1 MSPRPALV
9 LLRDRR
15 FGTFFFGKTLS
26 LAGLWSHNVIAAV
39 LAYQLTGSVLYVGL
53 VSVVQFGPQLLFVG
67 ASGVAAD
74 RGDRRLQIIL
84 GRLVC
89 TAGSAALGVWCLL
102 DGSDGPVGRVMILA
116 ASLVMGMGLVLGGPA
131 LLAIVPALVR
141 EAEIPTAV
149 RLDSLPMLVGR
160 STGPALGALLIAWSG
175 PGAALFVAAA
185 TNVLF
190 SAVVAVLRVDEP
202 EERDPEADNS
212 MRVAVQYVR
221 RERRMGLILLGIV
234 TIGVAA
240 DPALTLA
247 PAIAEAAGGDTAT
260 VGIFASAFG
269 IGAALGVVV
278 MGPLERWFGRSQL
291 VAGGLCV
298 LGAAT
303 AVLALSPPIAVL
315 VGAFAFAGAG
325 MSVALTSLTTL
336 LQVAV
341 PDSLRGRVMSLWLAC
356 FVGSRP
362 IAALLNG
369 ALADVFSV
377 PVALVIAAALVAV
390 TAWACRPAKM
400 RGSQREC

>member
-1 MSPRPALV
+1 MTEVSPRPALV

-15 FGTFFFGKTLS
+15 FGPFFFGKTLS

-39 LAYQLTGSVLYVGL
+39 LAYQFTGSVLYVGL

-74 RGDRRLQIIL
+74 RGDRRHQIIL

-89 TAGSAALGVWCLL
+89 TAGSAALGLWCLL
-102 DGSDGPVGRVMILA
+102 DGGDGPVGRVMVLA

-131 LLAIVPALVR
+131 LLSIVPALVR
-141 EAEIPTAV
+141 EGEVPTAV

-160 STGPALGALLIAWSG
+160 SAGPALGALLVAWSG
-175 PGAALFVAAA
+175 PGPALLAAAA
-185 TNVLF
+185 TNVAF
-190 SAVVAVLRVDEP
+190 SVVVAMLRVDEP
-202 EERDPEADNS
+202 EARDPEADSS
-212 MRVAVQYVR
+212 MRAAVRYVR
-221 RERRMGLILLGIV
+221 SERRIALILLGVV

-247 PAIAEAAGGDTAT
+247 PAIAEAAGGGTAA
-260 VGIFASAFG
+260 VGVFASAFG

-278 MGPLERWFGRSQL
+278 MGPVERWFGRTPL
-291 VAGGLCV
+291 VAAGLCV
-298 LGAAT
+298 LGVAT
-303 AVLALSPPIAVL
+303 AVLAVPLPIAAT
-315 VGAFAFAGAG
+315 VGAFGFAGAG

-341 PDSLRGRVMSLWLAC
+341 PDSLRGRVMSLWMAC

-362 IAALLNG
+362 VAALLNG
-369 ALADVFSV
+369 ALADAFSV
-377 PVALVIAAALVAV
+377 PVALVVAAALVAI
-390 TAWACRPAKM
+390 TAWVCRPG
-400 RGSQREC
+400 RLCES